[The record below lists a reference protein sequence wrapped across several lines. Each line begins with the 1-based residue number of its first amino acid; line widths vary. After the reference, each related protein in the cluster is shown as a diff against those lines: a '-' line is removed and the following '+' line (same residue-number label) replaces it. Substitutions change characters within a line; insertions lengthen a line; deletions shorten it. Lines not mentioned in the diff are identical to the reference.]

1 MKFGGSAISR
11 SATAL
16 GSRPAATTS
25 RTSVF
30 RVTTPSRRPSSSVT
44 KIARTSP
51 LSAKQRPASCA
62 LAPAASVVGSGT
74 IASRTVSGL
83 IVRILAIYG

>member
-1 MKFGGSAISR
+1 
-11 SATAL
+11 
-16 GSRPAATTS
+16 
-25 RTSVF
+25 
-30 RVTTPSRRPSSSVT
+30 VT

-62 LAPAASVVGSGT
+62 LAAAASVVGSGT

-83 IVRILAIYG
+83 MLGILAL